1 MRLLTLLTLLLAST
15 SFASGWSTQELKALQ
30 QKEANIA
37 SFFPKGMEQLNKD
50 AQQRSQQYQSW
61 ASDLNQQ
68 AQNSLKNKNPDSDVG
83 GVMIFASLGMPDA
96 SLKQLLRQA
105 SEHNVPIVLRGLWQN
120 DFKATANKIQSL
132 ILSETDTILG
142 GFEINP
148 VWFKQFG
155 ITHVPAFVAVKK
167 GACLGEPPCDT
178 ANYDVLY
185 GNISLYNAF
194 ELLQKQGQHKD
205 VVREYQ

>member
-1 MRLLTLLTLLLAST
+1 MRTLTFFFLFLSST
-15 SFASGWSTQELKALQ
+15 SFASGWSTEELKALQ
-30 QKEANIA
+30 KKEANIT
-37 SFFPKGMEQLNKD
+37 SFFPKEIEQLNQD
-50 AQQRSQQYQSW
+50 AQRRSQQYQSW
-61 ASDLNQQ
+61 ANDLNQQ
-68 AQNSLKNKNPDSDVG
+68 AQNKIKNNNPDSDVG

-105 SEHNVPIVLRGLWQN
+105 SDHNVPIVIRGLWQN

-148 VWFKQFG
+148 IWFKQFG
-155 ITHVPAFVAVKK
+155 ITQVPAFVAVKK
-167 GACLGEPPCDT
+167 GACLGDPPCDT

-185 GNISLYNAF
+185 GNISLYNA
-194 ELLQKQGQHKD
+194 LDILQKQGQHKD
-205 VVREYQ
+205 VVKEYQ